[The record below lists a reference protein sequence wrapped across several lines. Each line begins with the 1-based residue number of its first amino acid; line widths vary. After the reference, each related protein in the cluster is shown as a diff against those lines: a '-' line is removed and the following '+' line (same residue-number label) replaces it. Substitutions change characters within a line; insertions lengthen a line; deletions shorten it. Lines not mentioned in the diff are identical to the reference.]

1 MGQGRDAELARYER
15 DYLQRL
21 GSDGTPITEDEKYV
35 ESVRKEHA
43 EGELTRD
50 DRLVLEMIHRNE
62 RVALLGVGTMR
73 LTKSALRLY
82 CRGLVGV
89 EDAGSLSFDER
100 ECLQAF
106 LDSPPAKRYAGN
118 LAKVARKEDRQFFK
132 AAADIMGA
140 SDGGWGGGGLP
151 SVVRATAEGEK
162 LLSGAEPPYDYGEER
177 AKYAGTALAL
187 YGGGADNSGREFAMM
202 YGPGLLVGGVL
213 TGSVIGGM
221 GSG

>member
-21 GSDGTPITEDEKYV
+21 GSDGTPMTEDEKYV
-35 ESVRKEHA
+35 ESVREEHA

-62 RVALLGVGTMR
+62 QVALLGVGTMR
-73 LTKSALRLY
+73 LTKSTLRLY

-118 LAKVARKEDRQFFK
+118 LAKVAKKEDRQFFK
-132 AAADIMGA
+132 AAAEIMGA
-140 SDGGWGGGGLP
+140 SDGGWGGGLP
-151 SVVRATAEGEK
+151 SVVRATTEGEK
-162 LLSGAEPPYDYGEER
+162 LLSSTEPPYDYGEER
-177 AKYAGTALAL
+177 DKYARTALAL
-187 YGGGADNSGREFAMM
+187 YGGGADNSGKEFAM
-202 YGPGLLVGGVL
+202 YGLGLLVGGVL
-213 TGSVIGGM
+213 TGTVISGM
-221 GSG
+221 DSG